1 MKEQAPTSKLG
12 GKSTKDMQ
20 QKALHQKD
28 VCQQTKTKRTT
39 DSRKSTSLPQHSG
52 QPKKR
57 TKKARTAKTTQNK
70 ESPIKY
76 QGMANT
82 SNELGRGGFCQ
93 SGGDASSQKLLGG
106 SSEAEAFLPN
116 TIPGDSRIEK
126 VVSDLVDTIADE
138 IHYCASIF
146 GPGPPDAVIDVGGNQ
161 PFSTLTSA
169 AGTVVKTRHLSS
181 FLPQEPEFKLNVTHD
196 SPLKSSDSADRSIY
210 PTDKNVCSLKKE
222 EDNDSSGS
230 LSATKC
236 KPHDQGRPPNLEI
249 RDAQTVV
256 TAINRFVLEVYY
268 PFLLSAKQ
276 NSRNESPS
284 TERIRISTLLA
295 IREVLIMN
303 AEKLFTFSHLNQ
315 SLIDSIERDGTYL
328 SHAFA
333 NAIVR
338 NTAKRLNARHPESHF
353 LNDFVQATRNYDV
366 KSEDFQTSLA
376 RADVRS
382 MYVHPG
388 GGKTGQQ
395 KSVLAKVSFNYARKK
410 HPLSCNSKHRN
421 HAGKVGIVTSTTQ
434 PAPTACAVF
443 QIEPPDAACDETEDV
458 TKTLESLKSLL
469 RRQHT

>member
-1 MKEQAPTSKLG
+1 
-12 GKSTKDMQ
+12 
-20 QKALHQKD
+20 
-28 VCQQTKTKRTT
+28 
-39 DSRKSTSLPQHSG
+39 
-52 QPKKR
+52 
-57 TKKARTAKTTQNK
+57 
-70 ESPIKY
+70 
-76 QGMANT
+76 
-82 SNELGRGGFCQ
+82 
-93 SGGDASSQKLLGG
+93 LGG

-138 IHYCASIF
+138 IYYCASIF
-146 GPGPPDAVIDVGGNQ
+146 GLGPPDAVIDVGGNQ

-196 SPLKSSDSADRSIY
+196 SPLKSSELCGKKRTETVSVVASGPTSSGRVSADGSIY
-210 PTDKNVCSLKKE
+210 PTENNVCSLKKE
-222 EDNDSSGS
+222 EDNDSSDS
-230 LSATKC
+230 VSATKC
-236 KPHDQGRPPNLEI
+236 KPHEQGRPPNLEI
-249 RDAQTVV
+249 RDAQAVV

-284 TERIRISTLLA
+284 TERIRISTLVA

-338 NTAKRLNARHPESHF
+338 NTAKRLNARHPKSHF
-353 LNDFVQATRNYDV
+353 LNDFVQATRNYNV

-382 MYVHPG
+382 MYAYSG